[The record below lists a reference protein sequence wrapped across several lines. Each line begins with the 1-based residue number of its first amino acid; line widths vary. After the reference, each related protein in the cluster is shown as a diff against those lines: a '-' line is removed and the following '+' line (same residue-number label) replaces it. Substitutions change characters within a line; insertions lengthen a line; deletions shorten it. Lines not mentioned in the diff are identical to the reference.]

1 MHLLCPFTDHAV
13 PAEYAPLAVRTRSAA
28 LATATNCKF
37 PLYFK
42 YTYIYVYIYADNIGI
57 FTFLVVEITPVSIAE
72 VGYRTYIYF
81 ASISPPSWIP
91 VFFADYTQSSIS
103 ASCPSF
109 TSSTPSRATSPWNRS
124 TGYSPARKY
133 SCTGMH
139 LWAKQAMLGKGRR
152 RTRRSSTWN
161 NASLFVL
168 YKK

>member
-1 MHLLCPFTDHAV
+1 MHRWLSVRD
-13 PAEYAPLAVRTRSAA
+13 PLRWRRRRTVSS
-28 LATATNCKF
+28 
-37 PLYFK
+37 PLYLLF
-42 YTYIYVYIYADNIGI
+42 IDADNIGI

-109 TSSTPSRATSPWNRS
+109 TSSIPSRATSPWNKS
-124 TGYSPARKY
+124 TGYLPAQKY
-133 SCTGMH
+133 NCTGMH
-139 LWAKQAMLGKGRR
+139 LWAKQAMSREERR

-161 NASLFVL
+161 NVSLSVL
-168 YKK
+168 YKHVLS